1 MPGRIDFT
9 LDFNK
14 SNASASRNQE
24 SRYRTYILG
33 NFSGQAETPWEQRKI
48 TRINI
53 DNFDQVM
60 AQIMPAIDVDTRLRL
75 NFETLDDFHPDICLL
90 KVPILAD
97 FLTLKQELSNPATAA
112 QAAAKIKAFLPVEDD
127 KKSPDQQHLESSEAE
142 TEEAMLERLLGKKP
156 ETGRSEPDPVDL
168 LLQRMVSPY
177 VSKEVEPQSQALISI
192 IDATVSQYLRTL
204 MHRLDFQ
211 RLESLWTATAGLVNE
226 ESGDEHE
233 FFLIDIDREE
243 LTAELTSGQLLF
255 EQNLMAHIRTGD
267 GEQEVLLVG
276 DFEFSDSAGD
286 KEFLNLCSRLANNC
300 GAFFLGAV
308 DRVLIENV
316 TSASSENTQKWKQY
330 CDQIYADH
338 VILAYPGY
346 LLRLPYGNKRD
357 PIEALAFEE
366 CSSIP
371 QLNELLWGN
380 PAFLLARVF
389 LRASQAQDNE
399 EIFYFSDIPCF
410 SYEIDGE
417 QKLQSATQVMLT
429 EKQANA
435 LLSQGI
441 MPVIAYHQRQGVRLI
456 AVLSLSSAA

>member
-9 LDFNK
+9 LGFNK
-14 SNASASRNQE
+14 PNTGAKRIQD
-24 SRYRTYILG
+24 SRYRTYVLG
-33 NFSGQAETPWEQRKI
+33 DFSGQTDTPWEQRKI

-60 AQIMPAIDVDTRLRL
+60 AQIMPAIDVDTKLRL

-97 FLTLKQELSNPATAA
+97 LLALRQELGNPATAA

-127 KKSPDQQHLESSEAE
+127 KKSPNQHLESSETE

-156 ETGRSEPDPVDL
+156 ETSRVETDSVDR

-177 VSKEVEPQSQALISI
+177 VSKEVEPQSKALIKI

-204 MHRLDFQ
+204 MHRSDFQ

-226 ESGDEHE
+226 ESSDEHE
-233 FFLIDIDREE
+233 FFLIDITREE
-243 LTAELTSGQLLF
+243 LLAELKSGQQLF
-255 EQNLMAHIRTGD
+255 EQKLMAHIQTGD

-276 DFEFSDSAGD
+276 DFEFSDSADD

-300 GAFFLGAV
+300 GTFFLAAV
-308 DRVLIENV
+308 DHVLIEDI
-316 TSASSENTQKWKQY
+316 TSGSENTQKWKQY
-330 CDQIYADH
+330 CDQISADH
-338 VILAYPGY
+338 VILAYPSY

-366 CSSIP
+366 CSVIP
-371 QLNELLWGN
+371 QVDELLWGN

-389 LRASQAQDNE
+389 LRASQSQNNE
-399 EIFYFSDIPCF
+399 DIFYFNDIPCF
-410 SYEIDGE
+410 SYEIEGE
-417 QKLQSATQVMLT
+417 QRLQAGSKFVMT
-429 EKQANA
+429 EAQANA

-456 AVLSLSSAA
+456 AISSL